1 MPSFFMSKSFLTT
14 IAAIVATG
22 AALNLA
28 NSGKLGDGAKK
39 LSQYITRGYGAG
51 AL

>member
-1 MPSFFMSKSFLTT
+1 MNFFMSKAFVSV
-14 IAAIVATG
+14 AGAIVVTG

-28 NSGKLGDGAKK
+28 NSGKLGMTAKQIA
-39 LSQYITRGYGAG
+39 QYITRGYGAG